1 MSEELETFLKFS
13 FSSIATRL
21 ANLSI
26 HIDIIGKK
34 SCIVCVDNNISCR
47 YVLSIKFLTKINRI
61 SVNFSSNCCSIILVL
76 SPHQKVDSNNMQ
88 KCIIAC
94 FPSVGIWPPLKKWRS
109 DASRADIFHY
119 NSGNTKAESTCSNAI
134 LQKTDYGFLKKTNKE
149 IEH

>member
-1 MSEELETFLKFS
+1 M
-13 FSSIATRL
+13 

-26 HIDIIGKK
+26 RIDIIGKK

-47 YVLSIKFLTKINRI
+47 YVLSIKFLAKINRI

-94 FPSVGIWPPLKKWRS
+94 FPSIGIWTYLSKESRNVVYLLSATRDLGANLFEFRFKSPN
-109 DASRADIFHY
+109 ASY
-119 NSGNTKAESTCSNAI
+119 TTSETCTLCPQI
-134 LQKTDYGFLKKTNKE
+134 
-149 IEH
+149 